1 MITVN
6 DLTKKFFVN
15 KKSNIPFF
23 KKKGTIKAVNN
34 ISFECKPGRIF
45 GLIGPNGAGKTTV
58 LRMLV
63 GMLKPTK
70 GNISIC
76 NIDINTNPEEAKKK
90 IGFMSMN
97 TGLYVRLTTNE
108 LIKYFA
114 DLYNVKNK
122 DYEKRKNY
130 LFEKLDMN
138 EMGNRIISKL
148 STGMQQKVSIVR
160 TLIHNPDVIIFD
172 EATTGLDISSS
183 KEIINLL
190 QEAKKNGKTIIF
202 STHRINEVKSLCDD
216 IGIMNKGELK
226 YVGTYK
232 NFLNNM
238 KEKIFENELIRI
250 IEN

>member
-122 DYEKRKNY
+122 DYEERKNY

-190 QEAKKNGKTIIF
+190 QEAKQNGKTIIF

>member
-122 DYEKRKNY
+122 DYEERKNY

-190 QEAKKNGKTIIF
+190 QEAKKNG
-202 STHRINEVKSLCDD
+202 N
-216 IGIMNKGELK
+216 
-226 YVGTYK
+226 
-232 NFLNNM
+232 LNYY
-238 KEKIFENELIRI
+238 
-250 IEN
+250 

>member
-76 NIDINTNPEEAKKK
+76 NIYINKNPEEAKKK

-114 DLYNVKNK
+114 DLYNVKKK
-122 DYEKRKNY
+122 DYEERKNY

-138 EMGNRIISKL
+138 EMGNRIIGKL

-160 TLIHNPDVIIFD
+160 TLIHNPDVII
-172 EATTGLDISSS
+172 
-183 KEIINLL
+183 
-190 QEAKKNGKTIIF
+190 
-202 STHRINEVKSLCDD
+202 
-216 IGIMNKGELK
+216 
-226 YVGTYK
+226 
-232 NFLNNM
+232 
-238 KEKIFENELIRI
+238 LILGS
-250 IEN
+250 

>member
-1 MITVN
+1 MITVKN
-6 DLTKKFFVN
+6 LTKKFLIN
-15 KKSNIPFF
+15 KKSKIPFY
-23 KKKGTIKAVNN
+23 KKKEIITAVNN
-34 ISFECKPGRIF
+34 ITLECKPGRIF

-63 GMLKPTK
+63 GMLKPSN

-76 NIDINTNPEEAKKK
+76 KIDINKRPEEAKRK

-114 DLYNVKNK
+114 DLYKVKNE
-122 DYEKRKNY
+122 DYLERKKY
-130 LFEKLDMN
+130 FFDKLDMN
-138 EMGNRIISKL
+138 EMSNRIIGKL

-160 TLIHNPDVIIFD
+160 TLIHDPDVIIFD

-190 QEAKKNGKTIIF
+190 QEAKNNGKTIIF

-216 IGIMNKGELK
+216 IGIINNGELK
-226 YVGTYK
+226 YVGTYE

-238 KEKIFENELIRI
+238 VENKFEDELIRI
-250 IEN
+250 IKN

>member
-1 MITVN
+1 MGQEKV
-6 DLTKKFFVN
+6 
-15 KKSNIPFF
+15 
-23 KKKGTIKAVNN
+23 
-34 ISFECKPGRIF
+34 
-45 GLIGPNGAGKTTV
+45 TV

-63 GMLKPTK
+63 EVMLKPTK

-122 DYEKRKNY
+122 DYEERKNY

-148 STGMQQKVSIVR
+148 STGMQQKVSI
-160 TLIHNPDVIIFD
+160 
-172 EATTGLDISSS
+172 E
-183 KEIINLL
+183 
-190 QEAKKNGKTIIF
+190 
-202 STHRINEVKSLCDD
+202 
-216 IGIMNKGELK
+216 ELN
-226 YVGTYK
+226 T
-232 NFLNNM
+232 
-238 KEKIFENELIRI
+238 
-250 IEN
+250 